1 MNSRLIATSLRS
13 LKVQNVSVVGSGL
26 MGAGIAQVAAQT
38 GHNVVLNDLNDAA
51 LGKAQAGIEK
61 SLGRVAKKMGD
72 EGPKFVEDTM
82 SRMTF
87 TTSIEETA
95 ANADLV
101 VEAIVENL
109 GIKQKLFADLEAAA
123 SAQCILAT
131 NTSSLPV
138 SAIGANLKDTSRFG
152 GLHFFNPVP
161 MMKLLEVIKANDTSD
176 EVFQAMIDWGKAMN
190 KTTVKCIDTPGFI
203 VNRLLVPYLMEAIR
217 LVERGHATK
226 EDVDIAMK
234 LGAGHPMGPLQ
245 LADYVGLDTCKFILD
260 GWHQEYPNEPLFNPV
275 DTLNKLNEEGKIGM
289 KSGEGFYSYKKK

>member
-138 SAIGANLKDTSRFG
+138 SAIGANLKVCFVICCIHDLNWNSRTPADLVDSTS
-152 GLHFFNPVP
+152 L
-161 MMKLLEVIKANDTSD
+161 T
-176 EVFQAMIDWGKAMN
+176 
-190 KTTVKCIDTPGFI
+190 
-203 VNRLLVPYLMEAIR
+203 
-217 LVERGHATK
+217 
-226 EDVDIAMK
+226 
-234 LGAGHPMGPLQ
+234 
-245 LADYVGLDTCKFILD
+245 
-260 GWHQEYPNEPLFNPV
+260 LFP
-275 DTLNKLNEEGKIGM
+275 
-289 KSGEGFYSYKKK
+289 

>member
-138 SAIGANLKDTSRFG
+138 SAIGANLKVCFVICCIHDLNWNSRTPADLG
-152 GLHFFNPVP
+152 RRKWLALNQ
-161 MMKLLEVIKANDTSD
+161 ISD
-176 EVFQAMIDWGKAMN
+176 A
-190 KTTVKCIDTPGFI
+190 KCF
-203 VNRLLVPYLMEAIR
+203 
-217 LVERGHATK
+217 
-226 EDVDIAMK
+226 
-234 LGAGHPMGPLQ
+234 
-245 LADYVGLDTCKFILD
+245 
-260 GWHQEYPNEPLFNPV
+260 
-275 DTLNKLNEEGKIGM
+275 
-289 KSGEGFYSYKKK
+289 SKKKQKNGET